1 MLKRMLV
8 AAALTGLIAAVALP
22 AQMAPA
28 FAGKS
33 GCREMSKSKYSGDKN
48 MRRAF
53 KKECETHWKAHKS
66 THGKMGRHHRKK
78 QG

>member
-8 AAALTGLIAAVALP
+8 AAALTGLIAGVALP
-22 AQMAPA
+22 TQMTPA

-33 GCREMSKSKYSGDKN
+33 GCREMSKSKFQGDRK

-53 KKECETHWKAHKS
+53 EKECKTHWKAHKS
-66 THGKMGRHHRKK
+66 THGKMGRHSKK

>member
-8 AAALTGLIAAVALP
+8 AAALTGLIAGVALP
-22 AQMAPA
+22 AQMTPA

-33 GCREMSKSKYSGDKN
+33 GCREMSKSKFPGDKK

-53 KKECETHWKAHKS
+53 EKECKTHWKAHKS
-66 THGKMGRHHRKK
+66 THGKMGHHRKK